1 MEATDRKINL
11 NDWDSD
17 TVRRLVE
24 FLYIGDYWYP
34 DPSPLSPSPASE
46 ASEPAQPKL
55 KDPKLESDSYRPLT
69 PLGRCLQNSLPPDQD
84 DSITDSGRLAKFDPA
99 KFDFEEVLLAH
110 AKVYALAHYKSVEA
124 LKILALRRLL
134 LVLTKLN
141 PIKRASHISMNLVS
155 FASYVYDNTDS
166 LTHSQEPLRKLTSQF
181 LALNLAAFQTEPR
194 AAELVGKGGDLVKDL
209 IGKVCRR
216 IPDPEKVLSVETR
229 PKKGYIS
236 NIKASIP
243 LYILMDG

>member
-11 NDWDSD
+11 NDWESD

-24 FLYIGDYWYP
+24 FLYIGDYGYP
-34 DPSPLSPSPASE
+34 DPSPLNPSPASE
-46 ASEPAQPKL
+46 ASEPAQPNL
-55 KDPKLESDSYRPLT
+55 KDPEPELDICRPLT
-69 PLGRCLQNSLPPDQD
+69 PLGQCLQNSLPPGQD
-84 DSITDSGRLAKFDPA
+84 DSITDSGRLANFDPD

-110 AKVYALAHYKSVEA
+110 AMVYALAHYKSVEA
-124 LKILALRRLL
+124 LKTLALKRLL

-141 PIKRASHISMNLVS
+141 PIERASHISMNLVS

-166 LTHSQEPLRKLTSQF
+166 LTHSQEPLRRLTSQF

-194 AAELVGKGGDLVKDL
+194 AVELVGKGGDLVKDL
-209 IGKVCRR
+209 MGKICRR
-216 IPDPEKVLSVETR
+216 IPDPEGGLSVEAR

-243 LYILMDG
+243 LYTCG